1 MKLKETFK
9 MKINSKLM
17 LITATL
23 GLMAAASSTA
33 FASDTYIHFTNNS
46 NQTITVKKDWIE
58 TSDKIHAIQSSC
70 VLPPNGQG
78 SIVVRANQSESVGG
92 GTEHYA
98 IMHVKYDGHNEDMV
112 IARFDCGYSGHGLK
126 NPGLAY
132 SHLTSV
138 NIGTSAYSELHQM
151 GLSETITG
159 AYSAGGTALCTTNP
173 NQPSYKVYGIG
184 WNYVDVTIQ
193 SYSGSTLSPL
203 GKLSSTLKNFKL

>member
-1 MKLKETFK
+1 

-78 SIVVRANQSESVGG
+78 SIVVRANQSEN
-92 GTEHYA
+92 TEDNLSHYA
-98 IMHVKYDGHNEDMV
+98 IMHVKFDGQNEDMV
-112 IARFDCGYSGHGLK
+112 IARFDCGYNGGSVGGM
-126 NPGLAY
+126 GLAY
-132 SHLTSV
+132 SHLGAV
-138 NIGTSAYSELHQM
+138 YMGTSALPELEKM
-151 GLSETITG
+151 GIMETITG
-159 AYSAGGTALCTTNP
+159 ATSSGGNITKGIDAAGTD
-173 NQPSYKVYGIG
+173 VYGIN
-184 WNYVDVTIQ
+184 WKYVNVVIQNYP
-193 SYSGSTLSPL
+193 GSTSSPL